1 MTLPLDLGLT
11 AVLVALAA
19 GAASFLSPCVLP
31 LLPAY
36 LSFVSGLT
44 VDEVEK
50 GDRRV
55 LWSTIGFV
63 AGFSLVFTLLG
74 AGFSLM
80 GQLMPSQRVLEI
92 AAGAL
97 LVIMGVVIAGVTA
110 PSFMQRD
117 VRPLLSKAPRG
128 PAGAVVVGIAF
139 ALGWTP
145 CVGPV
150 LASILAMAA
159 SQSDPAGGAF
169 LLFVYS
175 LGLGIP
181 FLLAG
186 LFVGKALR
194 TFARVRRHLRTIQIV
209 CGVLLVVY
217 GALLIAGQF
226 SRLSGWLPGWV
237 VW

>member
-1 MTLPLDLGLT
+1 MTLPAELGMT
-11 AVLVALAA
+11 AFLVALLG

-36 LSFVSGLT
+36 LSFVSGLS
-44 VDEVEK
+44 VEDLQK

-63 AGFSLVFTLLG
+63 FGFSLVFTLLG
-74 AGFSLM
+74 AGFSFIGGLAD
-80 GQLMPSQRVLEI
+80 QRTLEI
-92 AAGAL
+92 VAGTL
-97 LVIMGVVIAGVTA
+97 LVILGAVVAGVTIPA
-110 PSFMQRD
+110 FMQRD
-117 VRPLLSKAPRG
+117 VRPLLATVPRG

-150 LASILAMAA
+150 LASILTLAA
-159 SQSDPAGGAF
+159 SGSNPAAGAL

-181 FLLAG
+181 FIIAG

-194 TFARVRRHLRTIQIV
+194 AFSRVRRHLRTIQIV
-209 CGVLLVVY
+209 CGLLLVLY
-217 GALLIAGQF
+217 GALLISGQF
-226 SRLSGWLPGWV
+226 SWLSQRLPGWV
-237 VW
+237 IW